1 MNPKFKKWF
10 HDFVIYLILAVVSLV
25 VLLPMIGV
33 LFSAFKTESE
43 YFTTSRL
50 MPPADF
56 FNFDNFVEI
65 FLKGKLVEGF
75 LNTLIVIA
83 GALLAATLFNTM
95 VAYVLARFEFKG
107 KVLIRSLYLVA
118 SFVPSVT
125 TQIVTFNIVKSMGLI
140 NSLGA
145 PILLYAGVDIV
156 TLYIYL
162 QFIGEI
168 PRSLDEAALLEG
180 CSYTGIYLRVI
191 LPMLTPAILTTC
203 IIKGTSIYND
213 FYTAFLYLP
222 SKSKPVMSTMLY
234 RFMGPYSSQWN
245 VIAAGILIVI
255 IPIFVV
261 FVFLQKYIYRGFAAG
276 AIK

>member
-1 MNPKFKKWF
+1 MNPKVKKRLNLL
-10 HDFVIYLILAVVSLV
+10 VEYL
-25 VLLPMIGV
+25 VLIIVALIVLIPVIGV
-33 LFSAFKTESE
+33 FFSAFKTEQE

-50 MPPADF
+50 ALPESF
-56 FNFDNFVEI
+56 LNFENFREI

-75 LNTLIVIA
+75 INTVIIMA
-83 GALLAATLFNTM
+83 GALMDSTLFNSM
-95 VAYVLARFEFKG
+95 VAYVLERFDFKA
-107 KVLIRSLYLVA
+107 KNLIRTVYLVA

-125 TQIVTFNIVKSMGLI
+125 TQIVTFNVIKSLGLI

-162 QFIGEI
+162 QFIHEI

-180 CSYTGIYLRVI
+180 CGYTGIYFRVV

-203 IIKGTSIYND
+203 IIKGTAIYND

-222 SKSKPVMSTMLY
+222 SKNKPVMSTMLY

-255 IPIFVV
+255 IPIFLV
-261 FVFLQKYIYRGFAAG
+261 FVFLQKYIYQGFASG

>member
-1 MNPKFKKWF
+1 MNPKVKKRLNLF
-10 HDFVIYLILAVVSLV
+10 AVYLVLVIVALI
-25 VLLPMIGV
+25 VLIPVIGV
-33 LFSAFKTESE
+33 VFSAFKTEQE

-50 MPPADF
+50 VPPESF
-56 FNFDNFVEI
+56 LNFENFREI

-75 LNTLIVIA
+75 INTVIIMA
-83 GALLAATLFNTM
+83 GALMASTLFNSM
-95 VAYVLARFEFKG
+95 VAYVLERFDFKA
-107 KVLIRSLYLVA
+107 KNLIRTVYLVA

-125 TQIVTFNIVKSMGLI
+125 TQIVTFNVIKSLGLI

-156 TLYIYL
+156 TLYIYM
-162 QFIGEI
+162 QFIREI

-180 CSYTGIYLRVI
+180 CGYTGIYFRVV

-203 IIKGTSIYND
+203 IIKGTAIYND

-222 SKSKPVMSTMLY
+222 SKNKPVMSTMLY

-245 VIAAGILIVI
+245 IIAAGILIVI
-255 IPIFVV
+255 IPIFLV
-261 FVFLQKYIYRGFAAG
+261 FVFLQKYIYQGFASG